1 MNYNVKNISATIR
14 FLFLHDL
21 VIVTDLMNTRIY
33 PPHLRTVVQDHSY
46 TNSTTNAPIHNDSII
61 I

>member
-1 MNYNVKNISATIR
+1 MNYNVKNIPLTIC
-14 FLFLHDL
+14 FLFLQD
-21 VIVTDLMNTRIY
+21 VVNDLMNTRIY
-33 PPHLRTVVQDHSY
+33 PLHLRTVVQDHSY